1 MNFTLSGPNLKENKK
16 RERNKKCRLS
26 NTFELIYE
34 SIIRLNKRRIFRGLL
49 WNRNI
54 KKNENYVTMKEEVIW
69 KKENDDKV
77 MILDKA
83 TKQEEINKPLQMK
96 R

>member
-1 MNFTLSGPNLKENKK
+1 
-16 RERNKKCRLS
+16 
-26 NTFELIYE
+26 
-34 SIIRLNKRRIFRGLL
+34 
-49 WNRNI
+49 
-54 KKNENYVTMKEEVIW
+54 MKEEVIW